1 MKRISFIAI
10 MLLGG
15 MCIYAQNSNSGIK
28 YSKTSQEDKLI
39 LYNTKQ
45 QGPHEIPVP
54 RFSLKSGNGKFIMA
68 IGGFIQPVVGM
79 DIGNTLNGNMYF
91 RPSSI
96 VNVPA
101 ITGQK
106 SEFFINPLNSTVD
119 LQVVGFPGT
128 KNEFTGYVK
137 FDFKGG
143 TGGML
148 LKMSALYIKYR
159 GFLAGYN
166 YSLTTDVYSLP
177 TTISWSGVTGN
188 DWRCSYQ
195 VSYNSRSYKG
205 FAFGVAIEQPCFN
218 DGTGVYE
225 GKDYPDFDDHE
236 VIGKATQAIPDI
248 PFYIQYGWKKHSHV
262 RLTGIVRNFS
272 YVDKLEDKTRIT
284 TGYGMQLSTALR
296 IAKPLTF
303 LGQAVYGKGIG
314 NYING
319 MQYYPVSYL
328 PDDAN
333 PGKVKST
340 TMMGWF
346 AGLRCFV
353 SPKVFLN
360 GTFGQT
366 RMYGV
371 GSYWDKYKYGLDA
384 RFSVFCNITPY
395 VQTGIEYLW
404 ARQVR
409 FTHEAANVN
418 RIQTMVKVSL

>member
-1 MKRISFIAI
+1 
-10 MLLGG
+10 
-15 MCIYAQNSNSGIK
+15 
-28 YSKTSQEDKLI
+28 
-39 LYNTKQ
+39 
-45 QGPHEIPVP
+45 
-54 RFSLKSGNGKFIMA
+54 MA

-106 SEFFINPLNSTVD
+106 SEFFINPLNSAVD
-119 LQVVGFPGT
+119 LQVVGFPVT

-328 PDDAN
+328 PSDAT
-333 PGKVKST
+333 PGKGKST
-340 TMMGWF
+340 TMMGGF
-346 AGLRCFV
+346 AGFGCFV
-353 SPKVFLN
+353 SPNVFLN
-360 GTFGQT
+360 GTFWQT
-366 RMYGV
+366 RLYGV
-371 GSYWDKYKYGLDA
+371 GRYWVIYKYGLDS
-384 RFSVFCNITPY
+384 RFRVFINLPPSVRI
-395 VQTGIEYLW
+395 GLEYLW

>member
-1 MKRISFIAI
+1 MKRTTFIGI
-10 MLLGG
+10 LLLGAVG
-15 MCIYAQNSNSGIK
+15 TFAQTTNPGFK
-28 YSKTSQEDKLI
+28 YSTTSKEDATL

-45 QGPHEIPVP
+45 QGPHEVPVP
-54 RFSLKSGNGKFIMA
+54 RFALKSGNGSFIMA

-79 DIGNTLNGNMYF
+79 DIGNTLNGSMYF

-101 ITGQK
+101 QTGQK
-106 SEFFINPLNSTVD
+106 SEFFINPLNSAID
-119 LQVVGFPGT
+119 IQVMGFPGL
-128 KNEFTGYVK
+128 KNEFVGYVK

-143 TGGML
+143 TGGMM
-148 LKMSALYIKYR
+148 LKLSALYLKYR

-177 TTISWSGVTGN
+177 TTISWAGVTGN

-195 VSYNSRSYKG
+195 VSYNSRSYGG
-205 FAFGVAIEQPCFN
+205 FSFGVALEQPNFN
-218 DGTGVYE
+218 EGTDDYE
-225 GKDYPDFDDHE
+225 GKDYPDFEDHE

-248 PFYIQYGWKKHSHV
+248 PFYVQYGWKKHNHV

-272 YVDKLEDKTRIT
+272 YVDKLRDETKIT
-284 TGYGMQLSTALR
+284 TGYGVQLSTALK
-296 IAKPLTF
+296 IANPLTL

-314 NYING
+314 SYING
-319 MQYYPVSYL
+319 MQYFPVSYL
-328 PDDAN
+328 PDDAH
-333 PGKVKST
+333 PGKVKAT
-340 TMMGWF
+340 EMMGWF
-346 AGLRCFV
+346 AGLRYFV
-353 SPKVFLN
+353 SPKMFVN

-366 RMYGV
+366 RMYNV
-371 GSYWDKYKYGLDA
+371 GKYWDKYKYGLDA
-384 RFSVFCNITPY
+384 RFSLFYNITPY

-409 FTHEAANVN
+409 FTHAAANVN